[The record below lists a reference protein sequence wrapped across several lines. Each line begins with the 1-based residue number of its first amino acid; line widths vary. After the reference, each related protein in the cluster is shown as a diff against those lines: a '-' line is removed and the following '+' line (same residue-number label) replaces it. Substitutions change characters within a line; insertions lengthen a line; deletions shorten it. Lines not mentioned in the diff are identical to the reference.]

1 MASKQIAH
9 VISTSARSLTSPS
22 YTV

>member
-9 VISTSARSLTSPS
+9 VISTSARSLTTPS